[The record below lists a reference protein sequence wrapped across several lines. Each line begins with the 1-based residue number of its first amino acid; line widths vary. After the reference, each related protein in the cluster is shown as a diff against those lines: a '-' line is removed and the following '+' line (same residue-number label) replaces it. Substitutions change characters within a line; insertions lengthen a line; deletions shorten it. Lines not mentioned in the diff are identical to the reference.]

1 MIRFPTII
9 SSSTDS
15 SQFYISNRWINK
27 LKKTTTWEKCFTTLS
42 RTQTVQFL
50 KDFETNLKFMRIGW
64 KMLRNKIYQTLNP
77 SQGVEERL
85 LRQDLQE
92 ILLITMFGEFG
103 IELSNTV
110 AIENRTSFGSQL
122 LQTL

>member
-9 SSSTDS
+9 LSSTDS

-42 RTQTVQFL
+42 RTQTVLFL

-92 ILLITMFGEFG
+92 ILLITMFGEYG
-103 IELSNTV
+103 IELLNTV
-110 AIENRTSFGSQL
+110 AIESRTNFGSQL

>member
-64 KMLRNKIYQTLNP
+64 KTLRNKIYQTLNP

-92 ILLITMFGEFG
+92 ILLITMFGEYG
-103 IELSNTV
+103 IELLNTV
-110 AIENRTSFGSQL
+110 AIESRTNFGSQL

>member
-1 MIRFPTII
+1 MIRFSTII

>member
-64 KMLRNKIYQTLNP
+64 KTLRNKIYQTLNP

-92 ILLITMFGEFG
+92 ILLITMFGEYG

-110 AIENRTSFGSQL
+110 AIESRTSFGSQL

>member
-1 MIRFPTII
+1 
-9 SSSTDS
+9 
-15 SQFYISNRWINK
+15 
-27 LKKTTTWEKCFTTLS
+27 
-42 RTQTVQFL
+42 
-50 KDFETNLKFMRIGW
+50 
-64 KMLRNKIYQTLNP
+64 MLRNKIYQTLNP